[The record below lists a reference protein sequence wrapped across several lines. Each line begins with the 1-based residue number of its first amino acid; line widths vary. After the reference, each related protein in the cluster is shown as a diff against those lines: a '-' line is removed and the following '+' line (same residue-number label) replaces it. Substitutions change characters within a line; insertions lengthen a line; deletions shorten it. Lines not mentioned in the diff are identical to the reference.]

1 MRFLRFGK
9 SNRGV
14 VPKSNLRK
22 ERAAVK
28 QGDDVIGRGSELVT
42 TPRGYAIANYIIQ
55 KGDRRSITEVKPMPN
70 FDQVIMKSRRA
81 SSIARLSDG
90 KDYMEADLDQF
101 DRRPSARRR
110 KDMLASNQEWPGI
123 QALDDELSDSDFEDD
138 DSDESHEMLVSGR
151 PARVRFPGSRGDS
164 ELRPVQDQTYVEPDD
179 EDDVPDGRARIRSTF
194 GGDRLSRRSMRRGVR
209 SDYLRDEN
217 VAGKSM
223 RLNYD
228 LVKSLLQDGMCAG
241 DIDPAVVLNFAS
253 VEPKIGSDGR
263 EAMQALAR
271 IPVAVRRAYRL
282 PTNLGEFESYG
293 EVAREYAA

>member
-28 QGDDVIGRGSELVT
+28 QSDDVIGRGSELVT
-42 TPRGYAIANYIIQ
+42 TPRGYAIANYTIK
-55 KGDRRSITEVKPMPN
+55 KGDRRSIIEVKPMPN
-70 FDQVIMKSRRA
+70 FNQMIMKSRRA

-90 KDYMEADLDQF
+90 KDYMESDLDDS
-101 DRRPSARRR
+101 DRKPSARQRR
-110 KDMLASNQEWPGI
+110 DRQNTFPGI
-123 QALDDELSDSDFEDD
+123 ESLDAELSDEDFEDD
-138 DSDESHEMLVSGR
+138 DGEDLRHEMLVSGR
-151 PARVRFPGSRGDS
+151 PSRVKFPGARGDS
-164 ELRPVQDQTYVEPDD
+164 TLEPVEYIHDEDD
-179 EDDVPDGRARIRSTF
+179 EDGALAGQDRIAARNRY
-194 GGDRLSRRSMRRGVR
+194 GGDALARRMQRRSRGVGD
-209 SDYLRDEN
+209 SYT
-217 VAGKSM
+217 AGKS
-223 RLNYD
+223 RRISYD
-228 LVKSLLQDGMCAG
+228 LLKSKLQDAMCAG
-241 DIDPAVVLNFAS
+241 DVDPAVVLNFAS

-282 PTNLGEFESYG
+282 PTNLGAFESYG

>member
-1 MRFLRFGK
+1 M
-9 SNRGV
+9 
-14 VPKSNLRK
+14 VPKSNLRQ

-28 QGDDVIGRGSELVT
+28 QSDDVIGRGSELVT

-55 KGDRRSITEVKPMPN
+55 TGDRRSIIEVKPMPN

-90 KDYMEADLDQF
+90 KDYMEEDLDQV

-123 QALDDELSDSDFEDD
+123 QALDDELSDEDFEDGG
-138 DSDESHEMLVSGR
+138 DESHEMLVSGR

-164 ELRPVQDQTYVEPDD
+164 ELRPPQWSEYVED
-179 EDDVPDGRARIRSTF
+179 EDDPDNELSGQDRIRERNLRNTL
-194 GGDRLSRRSMRRGVR
+194 GGDRLARRAGRRDRGVA
-209 SDYLRDEN
+209 DEYA
-217 VAGKSM
+217 AGKSR

-241 DIDPAVVLNFAS
+241 DIDPAVVLNFAGS
-253 VEPKIGSDGR
+253 VESRIGSDGR
-263 EAMQALAR
+263 SAMQALAT
-271 IPVAVRRAYRL
+271 IPVAVRRRYGL